1 MIQVSGLKK
10 YFMAKRSGFFEKP
23 GIIKALD
30 GISFSI
36 PESTTLGLVGESG
49 SGKTTAAR
57 SILRIIEPDAGSITI
72 DGTDILTLSR
82 KEMRKF
88 RKNMQIVFQ
97 DPYSSLD
104 PRMTI
109 GKIISEPLRVHTKLS
124 KTEIQGRLLELIDM
138 VGLSKEHIDRY
149 PHELSGGQRQR
160 VGIAR
165 AISLNPKFIILD
177 EPVSALDVSIQG
189 QILNLLKDLQKNIN
203 LTYLFVAHDLA
214 VVKHMSDRI
223 AVMYLGSIVEENNA
237 ESLYEN
243 PLHPY
248 TMSLLSSIPQPG
260 FGKRGFTILKG
271 EIPSP
276 ENPPQGCHFHPRCIR
291 AMDICK
297 HDSPVMRNNGDGFV
311 ACHLY

>member
-1 MIQVSGLKK
+1 MIQVNGLKK
-10 YFMAKRSGFFEKP
+10 YFTARKSGFFEKP
-23 GIIKALD
+23 GIIRALD
-30 GISFSI
+30 GVSFSI
-36 PESTTLGLVGESG
+36 PEGATLGLVGESG

-57 SILRIIEPDAGSITI
+57 SILRLIEPDAGSVTI
-72 DGTDILTLSR
+72 DGTDILALSR

-104 PRMTI
+104 PRMTV
-109 GKIISEPLRVHTKLS
+109 GKIISEPFKVHTKLNKS
-124 KTEIQGRLLELIDM
+124 EIHERLLELIDM
-138 VGLSKEHIDRY
+138 VGLSKEHIERY
-149 PHELSGGQRQR
+149 PHEFSGGQRQR
-160 VGIAR
+160 IGIAR

-189 QILNLLKDLQKNIN
+189 QILNLLKDLQRNIN

-223 AVMYLGSIVEENNA
+223 AVMYLGSIVEENSA
-237 ESLYEN
+237 ESLYKR

-248 TMSLLSSIPQPG
+248 TESLLSSIPQPG
-260 FGKRGFTILKG
+260 LGKHGFAVLKG

-276 ENPPQGCHFHPRCIR
+276 ENPPQGCPFHPRCTK

-297 HDSPVMRNNGDGFV
+297 RDFPAMKNDGDGSV

>member
-1 MIQVSGLKK
+1 MIQVNGLRKHFTARKSGL
-10 YFMAKRSGFFEKP
+10 FEKP
-23 GIIKALD
+23 GIIKALN

-36 PESTTLGLVGESG
+36 PESATLGLVGESG

-57 SILRIIEPDAGSITI
+57 SILRIIEPDAGSVRV
-72 DGTDILTLSR
+72 DGTDILALSR

-104 PRMTI
+104 PRMII
-109 GKIISEPLRVHTKLS
+109 GKIISEPLRVHAKLN
-124 KTEIQGRLLELIDM
+124 KAEIRERLSELINM

-160 VGIAR
+160 AGIAR

-223 AVMYLGSIVEENNA
+223 AVMYLGSIVEENSA
-237 ESLYEN
+237 ENLYKR

-248 TMSLLSSIPQPG
+248 TVSLLSSIPQPG
-260 FGKRGFTILKG
+260 SGKR
-271 EIPSP
+271 
-276 ENPPQGCHFHPRCIR
+276 
-291 AMDICK
+291 
-297 HDSPVMRNNGDGFV
+297 
-311 ACHLY
+311 

>member
-1 MIQVSGLKK
+1 MIQVDGLKK
-10 YFMAKRSGFFEKP
+10 YFTARKSGLFEKP
-23 GIIKALD
+23 GIIKALN

-36 PESTTLGLVGESG
+36 PKSATLGLVGESG

-57 SILRIIEPDAGSITI
+57 SILRIIEPDAGRVRV
-72 DGTDILTLSR
+72 DGTDILALSR

-104 PRMTI
+104 PRMII
-109 GKIISEPLRVHTKLS
+109 GKIISEPLRVHTKLN
-124 KTEIQGRLLELIDM
+124 KAEIRERLLELINM

-160 VGIAR
+160 AGIAR

-189 QILNLLKDLQKNIN
+189 QILNLLKDLQRNIN

-223 AVMYLGSIVEENNA
+223 AVMYLGLIVEENSA
-237 ESLYEN
+237 ENLYKK

-248 TMSLLSSIPQPG
+248 TMSLLSSIPQPS
-260 FGKRGFTILKG
+260 FGKRGFAVLKG

-276 ENPPQGCHFHPRCIR
+276 ENPPQGCHFHPRCTKV
-291 AMDICK
+291 MDICK
-297 HDSPVMRNNGDGFV
+297 HIPPVMKDSGDGLV